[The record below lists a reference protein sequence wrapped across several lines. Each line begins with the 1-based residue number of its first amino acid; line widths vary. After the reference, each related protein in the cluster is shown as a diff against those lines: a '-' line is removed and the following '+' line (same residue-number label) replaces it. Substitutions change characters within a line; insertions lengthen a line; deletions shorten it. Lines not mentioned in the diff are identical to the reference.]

1 MALILEDGTG
11 KSNADSFTDLA
22 TARAIAANYGVT
34 LPTIDTDAEVALRQ
48 GCQYLMLSESRFSG
62 SRVSASQAL
71 PWPRVGA
78 SNQYGFEYS
87 ETDIPV
93 QLSYAQVF
101 AAAEFAKGTD
111 VRATDDGKAIASE
124 AVSGAVSVSY
134 FDNGKTGESVIIT
147 RAMDALKPLLT
158 GSNDGISF
166 RVYRG

>member
-1 MALILEDGTG
+1 MALIVETG
-11 KSNADSFTDLA
+11 AGLANADSFVTLA
-22 TARAIAANYGVT
+22 NARTIALNYGVT
-34 LPTIDTDAEVALRQ
+34 LPALDADAEVALRQ

-158 GSNDGISF
+158 SSSDGISF

>member
-1 MALILEDGTG
+1 MALIVETG
-11 KSNADSFTDLA
+11 AGLANADSFVTLA
-22 TARAIAANYGVT
+22 NARTIALNYGVT
-34 LPTIDTDAEVALRQ
+34 LPIIDAEAEVSLRQ

-71 PWPRVGA
+71 PWPRKGA

-87 ETDIPV
+87 ETDIPAP
-93 QLSYAQVF
+93 LSYAQVF

-124 AVSGAVSVSY
+124 SVSGAVSVSY
-134 FDNGKTGESVIIT
+134 FDNGKTGESVVIT
-147 RAMDALKPLLT
+147 RAMDALKPLLV

-166 RVYRG
+166 RVCRG

>member
-1 MALILEDGTG
+1 MALIVEDGTG
-11 KSNADSFTDLA
+11 KANADSFTDLA
-22 TARAIAANYGVT
+22 TARTIAANYGVT
-34 LPTIDTDAEVALRQ
+34 LPDAEADAEIVLRQ

-134 FDNGKTGESVIIT
+134 FDNGKTGEGVVIT

-158 GSNDGISF
+158 GSSDGISF

>member
-1 MALILEDGTG
+1 MALIVETG
-11 KSNADSFTDLA
+11 AGLANADSFVTLSN
-22 TARAIAANYGVT
+22 ARTIALNYGVT
-34 LPTIDTDAEVALRQ
+34 LPTLDADAEVALRQ

-62 SRVSASQAL
+62 SRVSATQAL
-71 PWPRVGA
+71 AWPRKDA
-78 SNQYGFEYS
+78 SNIYGFEYA

-93 QLSYAQVF
+93 PLSYAQVY

-124 AVSGAVSVSY
+124 SVSGAVSVSY
-134 FDNGKTGESVIIT
+134 FDNGKTGEAVVIT
-147 RAMDALKPLLT
+147 RAIDALKPLLV